1 MCKMESEQRQASRSP
16 PMSSYDSRPPTPSEV
31 ALRIGLLLSVA
42 LILGVSVEFAFSLV
56 AR

>member
-1 MCKMESEQRQASRSP
+1 MRKMESEVRDGLRSP
-16 PMSSYDSRPPTPSEV
+16 PMSGDDRRPPTPAEM

>member
-16 PMSSYDSRPPTPSEV
+16 PMSSYDSRPPTPSEM

>member
-1 MCKMESEQRQASRSP
+1 MRKMESEQRSVTRSP
-16 PMSSYDSRPPTPSEV
+16 LMSGDETRPPTPSEM

>member
-1 MCKMESEQRQASRSP
+1 MCKMESEQGNGLRSP
-16 PMSSYDSRPPTPSEV
+16 LMSGEERHPPTPAEM

-42 LILGVSVEFAFSLV
+42 LIVGVSVEFVVSLV

>member
-1 MCKMESEQRQASRSP
+1 MRKTESEERDVSRSP
-16 PMSSYDSRPPTPSEV
+16 PMSGDDRRPPTPSEM

-42 LILGVSVEFAFSLV
+42 LILGVTVEFAFSLV

>member
-1 MCKMESEQRQASRSP
+1 MRKMESEQGSDSRFP
-16 PMSSYDSRPPTPSEV
+16 LMSGDEKRPPTPSEM